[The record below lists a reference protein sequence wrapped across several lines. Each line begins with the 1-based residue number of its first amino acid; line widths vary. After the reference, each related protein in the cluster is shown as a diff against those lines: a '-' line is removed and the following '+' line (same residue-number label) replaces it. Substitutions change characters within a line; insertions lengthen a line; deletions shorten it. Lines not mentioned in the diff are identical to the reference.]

1 MSFYYESYSFNT
13 SNYFRSPLTPGVRTL
28 ILINVFI
35 FVLELLIGIGISIL
49 NLYIP
54 INQISP
60 LSYLLTFPWFGFN
73 IPLFLRGAIWQ
84 PLTYMFLHSSLTH
97 LFFNMLWLYFFG
109 PEVENYFS
117 KKRFYFFYI
126 FCGLV
131 SVLINFIPFFIRGFQ
146 APVLGASGSI
156 MAVLVAFAY
165 INPEREFFL
174 FPLPIPINARGI
186 VFLVILLNLFYAF
199 GETQY
204 SVLTHF
210 AGMGIGYLY
219 VVADYSG
226 LIYKV
231 KKILGLNKFHIL

>member
-1 MSFYYESYSFNT
+1 MSFHYESYSFDT
-13 SNYFRSPLTPGVRTL
+13 SNYFRFSITPAVRTL
-28 ILINVFI
+28 ILINVLV
-35 FVLELLIGIGISIL
+35 FVLELIIGVVISIL
-49 NLYIP
+49 NQYLP
-54 INQISP
+54 INQGDS
-60 LSYLLTFPWFGFN
+60 LSYLLTFPWLGFN

-84 PLTYMFLHSSLTH
+84 PITYMFLHSSLTH
-97 LFFNMLWLYFFG
+97 LFFNMLCLYFFG

-117 KKRFYFFYI
+117 RKRFYFFYI

-131 SVLINFIPFFIRGFQ
+131 AVLTNFIPFLIRGSQ
-146 APVLGASGSI
+146 PPILGASGSI
-156 MAVLVAFAY
+156 MAVLIAFAY

-186 VFLVILLNLFYAF
+186 VVLVILLNLFYAF

-219 VVADYSG
+219 IVADYSG
-226 LIYKV
+226 LIFKV
-231 KKILGLNKFHIL
+231 KKFFRLNKFHVV